1 MLCVL
6 PRENEKQRACAFAAH
21 AAAGLALEAA
31 AGTSH
36 HGRAPKERVL
46 PLVQRYFNA
55 PKQIAARAARLVR
68 SKLEYYITSPE
79 TGKATARALASHA
92 AAGLVLEAAAGTSD
106 HGFAP
111 KERCLSP
118 A

>member
-21 AAAGLALEAA
+21 AAAGLALEATA
-31 AGTSH
+31 NTSH

-55 PKQIAARAARLVR
+55 PKQIAARAARLAR

-79 TGKATARALASHA
+79 TAKASARALASHA
-92 AAGLVLEAAAGTSD
+92 AAGLLLEAAAANTLH
-106 HGFAP
+106 HGCAP
-111 KERCLSP
+111 T
-118 A
+118 